1 MCVTLS
7 HVPSS
12 SHCSHINY
20 NSECLRLEF
29 EQFLMKE
36 LGAEQE
42 EMDRRNGFWWSPDS
56 RFIAFAEVDAA
67 GIPPFRIMHQ
77 GKATVGGDA
86 EEDHA
91 YPFAGH
97 ANVSVRLGVVPA
109 TGGSVVWMDL
119 VCGLWGEGHED
130 EEYLARVAWLPNG
143 FLTAQVQNRLQTKL
157 KLLKFDPVT
166 GRRTVLLTEE
176 SNIWVN
182 LHDCFTPLQRCSG
195 RLAGGFIW
203 ASERTGFRHLYLHDE
218 YGNCLGA
225 LTQGSWIVEQVSRVD
240 ENAGLVYFTGTYDS
254 PLETHLYST
263 NLYVDSSQTLAEP
276 KRLTQGAGRHIV
288 VLDHQ
293 MQKFV
298 DIHDSLDTPP
308 RVLLCSLDT
317 GKLLVSIYEQPA
329 PAYHARRLQL
339 TPPEFRTLT
348 ASDGTPLH
356 GLVYI
361 PDSKQFGRPP
371 YRAVVS
377 VYGGPNVQIVCNSWM
392 NTVDMRA
399 QYLRSRGILV
409 WKVCLFLPGLHLA
422 QATLTSICFLLV
434 NFMIH
439 CSYIIILWLLIDAV
453 YDLLYALLTGALS
466 ATC

>member
-1 MCVTLS
+1 
-7 HVPSS
+7 
-12 SHCSHINY
+12 
-20 NSECLRLEF
+20 
-29 EQFLMKE
+29 MKG

-130 EEYLARVAWLPNG
+130 EEYLARVMWLPNG
-143 FLTAQVQNRLQTKL
+143 FLTAQVQNRPQTKL

-182 LHDCFTPLQRCSG
+182 LHDCFTPLHRCSG

-218 YGNCLGA
+218 YGNCLGT
-225 LTQGSWIVEQVSRVD
+225 LTQGNWIVEQVAGVD
-240 ENAGLVYFTGTYDS
+240 ENAGLIYFTGTYDS
-254 PLETHLYST
+254 PFETHLYST
-263 NLYVDSSQTLAEP
+263 NLYVDSSQPPAEP

-377 VYGGPNVQIVCNSWM
+377 VYGGPNVQIVCNTWM

-409 WKVCLFLPGLHLA
+409 WKVCLIIPVLHLA
-422 QATLTSICFLLV
+422 HADMTSIYFLLV
-434 NFMIH
+434 NFMI
-439 CSYIIILWLLIDAV
+439 
-453 YDLLYALLTGALS
+453 
-466 ATC
+466 